1 MKGKKVDIR
10 LGRGLANQIKI
21 NKTIPVSHK
30 PKEERRMMF
39 VCGDDIASIIK
50 RFENE
55 SKKYKV
61 GHISCPIFF
70 IYLWHGKRL
79 LLDTTNR

>member
-1 MKGKKVDIR
+1 MNKRIIDPLLKSRGFTEDRKKKVDIR
-10 LGRGLANQIKI
+10 LGRDLANQIKI

-39 VCGDDIASIIK
+39 VCGDDIASLIK

-55 SKKYKV
+55 SK
-61 GHISCPIFF
+61 
-70 IYLWHGKRL
+70 
-79 LLDTTNR
+79 

>member
-1 MKGKKVDIR
+1 MQSGHIIIDGIGLFKQIIMKGKKVDIR

-39 VCGDDIASIIK
+39 VCGDDIASLIK

-55 SKKYKV
+55 SK
-61 GHISCPIFF
+61 
-70 IYLWHGKRL
+70 
-79 LLDTTNR
+79 

>member
-1 MKGKKVDIR
+1 MSLFVCSKCGCIDNTATSCYWAIIR
-10 LGRGLANQIKI
+10 PCKNRIYDKSLKGLANQIKI

-39 VCGDDIASIIK
+39 ICGDDIASIIK

-55 SKKYKV
+55 SK
-61 GHISCPIFF
+61 
-70 IYLWHGKRL
+70 
-79 LLDTTNR
+79 

>member
-1 MKGKKVDIR
+1 MANLFSCLVILKVEQDSFLNALIQDLIMKGKKVDIR

-39 VCGDDIASIIK
+39 ICGDDIASLIK

-55 SKKYKV
+55 SK
-61 GHISCPIFF
+61 
-70 IYLWHGKRL
+70 
-79 LLDTTNR
+79 

>member
-21 NKTIPVSHK
+21 NKILRILLK

-39 VCGDDIASIIK
+39 VCGDDIASLIK

-55 SKKYKV
+55 SK
-61 GHISCPIFF
+61 
-70 IYLWHGKRL
+70 
-79 LLDTTNR
+79 

>member
-39 VCGDDIASIIK
+39 VCGDDIASLIK
-50 RFENE
+50 RFE
-55 SKKYKV
+55 V
-61 GHISCPIFF
+61 GHVSCPTFF

>member
-1 MKGKKVDIR
+1 MIPCLKAGDLRKIVERKKVDIR

-39 VCGDDIASIIK
+39 VCGDDIASLIK

-55 SKKYKV
+55 SK
-61 GHISCPIFF
+61 
-70 IYLWHGKRL
+70 
-79 LLDTTNR
+79 

>member
-1 MKGKKVDIR
+1 MR
-10 LGRGLANQIKI
+10 LVYRFNTGQNE

-39 VCGDDIASIIK
+39 VCGDDIASLIK

-55 SKKYKV
+55 SK
-61 GHISCPIFF
+61 
-70 IYLWHGKRL
+70 
-79 LLDTTNR
+79 

>member
-1 MKGKKVDIR
+1 MKFNIKGKKVDIR

-39 VCGDDIASIIK
+39 VCGDDIASLIK

-55 SKKYKV
+55 SK
-61 GHISCPIFF
+61 
-70 IYLWHGKRL
+70 
-79 LLDTTNR
+79 